1 MPAKIIDGK
10 KIAEKIHEDVSKE
23 INQLYNKYDIKPNI
37 VSVVVG
43 DNKESN
49 LYLKIRDKA
58 CQKVGISSSHVS
70 LPSDISEEDLIK
82 KIKELNKDNSV
93 HGVLI
98 QMPLPG
104 HISSSKIFEVLNPL
118 KDVEGFTPI
127 NMGRMLL
134 GDEFIVPCTPLAV
147 LKILEHEKID
157 LKGKDIVIVNHSTVV
172 GKPLTALFLNRD
184 ASVSTVHVFTKD
196 LKSYTK
202 NADILVSATGVA
214 GIIKKEHVKQ
224 DSFVIDVGII
234 QTKSGVT
241 GDVADI
247 VSDVAGRIT
256 PVPGGVGPVT
266 VACSLVNMV
275 KTFKNCIN

>member
-1 MPAKIIDGK
+1 
-10 KIAEKIHEDVSKE
+10 
-23 INQLYNKYDIKPNI
+23 
-37 VSVVVG
+37 
-43 DNKESN
+43 
-49 LYLKIRDKA
+49 
-58 CQKVGISSSHVS
+58 
-70 LPSDISEEDLIK
+70 LIK

-118 KDVEGFTPI
+118 KDVEGFTAI
-127 NMGRMLL
+127 NMGRILI

-147 LKILEHEKID
+147 LKILENEKID
-157 LKGKDIVIVNHSTVV
+157 LKGKDVVILNHSTVV
-172 GKPLTALFLNRD
+172 GKPLTALFLNRN

-202 NADILVSATGVA
+202 NADILVSATGVS

-241 GDVADI
+241 GDVDDL
-247 VSDVAGRIT
+247 VTEVAGRIT

-266 VACSLVNMV
+266 VACSLINMV
-275 KTFKNCIN
+275 KTFKNCMN